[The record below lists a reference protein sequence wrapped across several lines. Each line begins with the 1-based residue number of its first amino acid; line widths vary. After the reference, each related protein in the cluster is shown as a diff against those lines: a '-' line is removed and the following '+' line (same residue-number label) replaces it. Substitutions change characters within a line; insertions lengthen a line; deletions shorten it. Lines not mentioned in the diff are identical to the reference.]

1 MANNWAIAVGINN
14 YDFLPNSPLKFAQAD
29 ALAMRRFLCEE
40 AGFAAKNVLLCGDG
54 TEGTKRATRPQLR
67 HILRDEL
74 QRAHNADNLWFFFSG
89 HGMAGSDGQDY
100 LMTIDG
106 NPEDLHDTA
115 ISIHFV
121 TDRLRACQAK
131 NIVLIL
137 DMCRNESRDEGRKSA
152 ESMAASLRDLVK
164 EREGQQGIITLFSCG
179 RGESSYEIAELGQGA
194 FTYALLEGL
203 KQHTILK
210 DLEGYLAR
218 RVPELHRAVGKVRKQ
233 IPLAIPEPG
242 WKYEEPILSHYA
254 TDMDVTRLQM
264 MAIDAEIKG
273 DFEKSIKLWAKVNEL
288 SQKSDERN
296 RAIQKIIDLTRRY
309 NQPPTVKLE
318 PPQATSSAS
327 TPAPKHPAVQP
338 VSEPTDSIDAVALE
352 SERGVDYRNLRD
364 LLKAGEWREADEE
377 TLKVMLKAAN
387 RESED
392 WLNEDSLKNFPCKD
406 LRTIDRLWVTAS
418 KGHFGFSVQKKIW
431 EECGSPMTY
440 NDWCK
445 FCDRVGWSRDGH
457 WVTYVK
463 KSSFYFVASLYDDF
477 LSGELPV
484 FWFRRAMAMSGLPR
498 GDVLFSRAKTCKL

>member
-14 YDFLPNSPLKFAQAD
+14 YDFLPNTPLKFAQAD
-29 ALAMRRFLCEE
+29 ALEMRRFLCEE
-40 AGFAAKNVLLCGDG
+40 AGFGAENVLLCGDG
-54 TEGTKRATRPQLR
+54 AEGTKRATRSQLR
-67 HILRDEL
+67 HILKYEL
-74 QRAHNADNLWFFFSG
+74 QRAQNADNLWFFFSG

-164 EREGQQGIITLFSCG
+164 DREGQQGIITLFSCG

-203 KQHTILK
+203 KRHTILK

-218 RVPELHRAVGKVRKQ
+218 RVPELHRNAGKVRKQ

-242 WKYEEPILSHYA
+242 WKYEEPILTHYA
-254 TDMDVTRLQM
+254 TDMDVARLQM

-273 DFEKSIKLWAKVNEL
+273 DFGKAIELWAKVNEL

-296 RAIQKIIDLTRRY
+296 RAIQKIIDLTRRSH
-309 NQPPTVKLE
+309 QPPTIKPE
-318 PPQATSSAS
+318 PPPAINSAP
-327 TPAPKHPAVQP
+327 TAAPKYLDVQP
-338 VSEPTDSIDAVALE
+338 ASESTHPIDAVALE
-352 SERGVDYRNLRD
+352 SEHGVDYCKLRD
-364 LLKAGEWREADEE
+364 LLKAGEWRKADEE
-377 TLKVMLKAAN
+377 TLKVMLKAAD
-387 RESED
+387 RESQG
-392 WLNEDSLKNFPCKD
+392 WLDSDSLQNFPCKV

-418 KGHFGFSVQKKIW
+418 NGHFGFSVQKKIW
-431 EECGSPMTY
+431 EECGSPMAY
-440 NDWCK
+440 NDDWKK
-445 FCDRVGWSRDGH
+445 FGDRVGWRKEGKWLLYSELKFSPE
-457 WVTYVK
+457 Y
-463 KSSFYFVASLYDDF
+463 SSD
-477 LSGELPV
+477 GELPV
-484 FWFRRAMAMSGLPR
+484 WDGFGFWVEALRVR
-498 GDVLFSRAKTCKL
+498 GVVLFSRAKTCKL